1 MVAKEATEAAVGY
14 LEKKTGAKVGKLS
27 MVEVE
32 GSEPYRTVEK
42 GFNYNNHS
50 NNISNFVLVVC
61 DKLDYMIDA
70 GTPPDLVLDLTKPG
84 ISSEIVKSLSLRLGL
99 PTVAAAFGE
108 EGDIR
113 FTVTFL
119 SMKK

>member
-1 MVAKEATEAAVGY
+1 
-14 LEKKTGAKVGKLS
+14 
-27 MVEVE
+27 
-32 GSEPYRTVEK
+32 
-42 GFNYNNHS
+42 
-50 NNISNFVLVVC
+50 
-61 DKLDYMIDA
+61 MIDA

-113 FTVTFL
+113 FAVIFRFIENRRNFSENGLT
-119 SMKK
+119 